1 MQLHFVHKDGWYI
14 STNWSQYILDTSTA
28 ILQSGRSLPRA
39 LWLSRMTHVPSNN
52 TGGQDCDLH
61 CSPPP
66 GIDRD
71 VALHL
76 GSSYDV
82 FIYSQWIKWI
92 TINFILKR
100 NMWKKC
106 VGSGLHCP
114 FSLLLQRLARLPTDM
129 LGPLFLGQC
138 SQWWHRT
145 GEGVCMSGSPWT
157 QCRAARPCVLVQTP
171 GCDCKGRNWTTTVF
185 YFFSAMNKM
194 PVRVMECADT
204 AC

>member
-1 MQLHFVHKDGWYI
+1 MQLHFVNKDGWHI

-39 LWLSRMTHVPSNN
+39 LWLSRRTRVPSNN
-52 TGGQDCDLH
+52 TGGQDCGLH

-66 GIDRD
+66 GSDRD
-71 VALHL
+71 VVLHL
-76 GSSYDV
+76 GSSYVV
-82 FIYSQWIKWI
+82 FIYSQWIKWS

-114 FSLLLQRLARLPTDM
+114 FSFLLQRLARLPTDM
-129 LGPLFLGQC
+129 LPPPFLGQC

-145 GEGVCMSGSPWT
+145 GEGV
-157 QCRAARPCVLVQTP
+157 RVR
-171 GCDCKGRNWTTTVF
+171 GRNVGPHVLAFLSRHLAATARAGTEQTDPGHD
-185 YFFSAMNKM
+185 FFSAMNKM